1 MATERI
7 ARTSGADRVGRP
19 VVYSDADVP
28 HQIRIRTDG
37 AGGVVSLIGCSCG
50 APRARLAW
58 GTSDE
63 TMWATWRGLAH
74 APDLEATG

>member
-1 MATERI
+1 MSELIT
-7 ARTSGADRVGRP
+7 RTSGGDRVGRE
-19 VVYSDADVP
+19 VVYSDADVA
-28 HQIRIRTDG
+28 HQLRVLTDG
-37 AGGVVSLIGCSCG
+37 GGAVVSLIGCTCG

-74 APDLEATG
+74 TPELAAAG